1 MDKRLLT
8 RAGSISLAVSVLFS
22 SVVVSSGQVTA
33 APGTNIKPPSTATTR
48 LAPVRMPFVSD
59 RSGNLYIY
67 MMDKNGSQTRLTNQG
82 IYDNGPSLSPA
93 GNTIAFTTKRD
104 GYKHI
109 YAMNANGSNVT
120 RLTDGKADDEWPA
133 WSPDGS
139 KIAFTTGRD
148 GNTEIYFMS
157 AAGNNQTRLT
167 NNPANDSLPSWSPDG
182 SKIAFVSDRK
192 GQDDIY
198 VMLTVGEKSGLTR
211 LTTAGKSNTFPAWS
225 PDGSKIAFQSN
236 RNGHYEIY
244 VMDADGTGE
253 IRLTNT
259 SSGGSYQPVWVD
271 NGTKIAFTSDRGLLP
286 EIYIMNSGGTNQ
298 TRLTKV
304 FAGSWTRGKLDSP
317 PSEEVSAAVGGSVP
331 APNEGVITT
340 FQPGH
345 GFTYTSGNGT
355 CVDDPTFHSSG
366 NQSLKI
372 TTDGNGTQ
380 SVVTRTGIS
389 PTINITGEIIKL
401 VVAVDNTENL
411 TSDGQFLVAFSSN
424 NFDDSTYVIYSA
436 TAALWQAKPGG
447 AWVTASWS
455 LADAYVSGT
464 PNLSAMN
471 ALRIYVRDA
480 GTGVLNAWIQSISY
494 YPPKLDH
501 GIVSI
506 TFDDAIASQY
516 TYGLSK
522 LQEFAYPATAFII
535 PDAINTTGSLSLAQL
550 HEMQNNFGWEI
561 SAHDYLVFEGMTPAQ
576 TEAELLR
583 LQNYLLTNDLTGGQ
597 HFSYPGGYYDT
608 NIMLPLMQKYFM
620 TGREAATDEH
630 EVFPPANYHA
640 LKVISLTDQS
650 NNPAAIATQVAEAI
664 NNKDWLILVFHN
676 LVTSTPL
683 SNTDYLV
690 QDFNAIIDNIHSQGI
705 EVKTISQVLAE
716 LNDLPSV
723 TNNVPS
729 NVGTTSATLNATLI
743 SLGAASNVTVSF
755 DYGTSTNYTSHTIPV
770 VRTAPGVFSANIT
783 GLNWNATYHFRATAN
798 GTGTFYSFD
807 QQFTTLPGATVTG
820 INVVTGGTG
829 YTSPTVSIT
838 GGGAT
843 TNALAAALG
852 TVSAISANFTGTV
865 YTSVPNVTI
874 TGGGGFGA
882 AANLTISNAS
892 NLVGQWHFDEGTGTS
907 TADAS
912 LNGHTGTLTNSPT
925 WATGKSGGALQ
936 FNGVNQYVDV
946 AAPSNFAFGNGNFT
960 ISAWFKRASTN
971 RTDEILSIWSPSLN
985 RANIEIYFGDPAS
998 NNQLKTRLTTNNGS
1012 WRVWSSNTSIND
1024 TNWHQVTVV
1033 NCNATALQFYIDGN
1047 LTATINH
1054 SGLALDP
1061 ATQYVR
1067 IGGRGPQDYSGSF
1080 NGTIDEVAIWN
1091 RALSNSEVYNNYI

>member
-1 MDKRLLT
+1 MNESSLT
-8 RAGSISLAVSVLFS
+8 RAVSISVAVSMLFS
-22 SVVVSSGQVTA
+22 SVVVSNGQVSA
-33 APGTNIKPPSTATTR
+33 APGTNIKPPSTAATR

-93 GNTIAFTTKRD
+93 GNSIAFTTNRD

-109 YAMNANGSNVT
+109 YAMNDDGSNVT
-120 RLTDGKADDEWPA
+120 PLTDGKADDEWPA

-148 GNTEIYFMS
+148 GNPEIYFMNAS
-157 AAGNNQTRLT
+157 GSNQTRLT
-167 NNPANDSLPSWSPDG
+167 NDPANDNLPAWSPDG

-198 VMLTVGEKSGLTR
+198 VMLAGGENPGLTR

-244 VMDADGTGE
+244 VMDPDGTGE

-286 EIYIMNSGGTNQ
+286 EIYIMNADGTDQ

-317 PSEEVSAAVGGSVP
+317 PSEEVSAAAGGSVP

-355 CVDDPTFHSSG
+355 CVDDPTFFSSG

-424 NFDDSTYVIYSA
+424 NFDDSTYVLYSA

-455 LADAYVSGT
+455 LSDAYVSGT

-471 ALRIYVRDA
+471 AIRIYVRDVE
-480 GTGVLNAWIQSISY
+480 TGVLNAWIQSISY

-506 TFDDAIASQY
+506 TFDDGYVSQY

-522 LQEFAYPATAFII
+522 LQTFSYPANAYII
-535 PDAINTTGSLSLAQL
+535 PDAINTTGALSLAQL
-550 HEMQNNFGWEI
+550 HEMQNNYGWEI
-561 SAHDYLVFEGMTPAQ
+561 SAHDYVVFEGMTPAQ
-576 TEAELLR
+576 TEAELLGI
-583 LQNYLLTNDLTGGQ
+583 QNYLLTNNLTGGQ

-608 NIMLPLMQKYFM
+608 NIMLPLMQKYFA
-620 TGREAATDEH
+620 TGREAATGEH
-630 EVFPPANYHA
+630 EAFPPANYHA
-640 LKVISLTDQS
+640 LKVITLTDQS

-676 LVTSTPL
+676 LVTSNVQ
-683 SNTDYLV
+683 SSTDYLV

-705 EVKTISQVLAE
+705 AVKTISQVLAE
-716 LNDLPSV
+716 LDHLPAV
-723 TNNVPS
+723 TTNAATSTGPS
-729 NVGTTSATLNATLI
+729 TAALNGNLV
-743 SLGAASNVTVSF
+743 SLGTAPNVTVSF
-755 DYGTSTNYTSHTIPV
+755 EYGLAASYGAFTNSV
-770 VRTAPGVFSANIT
+770 VMTAPGSFSINIT
-783 GLNWNATYHFRATAN
+783 GLTANTTYHFRATAN
-798 GTGTFYSFD
+798 GTGNSHGFD
-807 QQFTTLPGATVTG
+807 QQFTTSVSWWNANWTARSKLALNTTG
-820 INVVTGGTG
+820 IG
-829 YTSPTVSIT
+829 S
-838 GGGAT
+838 
-843 TNALAAALG
+843 
-852 TVSAISANFTGTV
+852 
-865 YTSVPNVTI
+865 
-874 TGGGGFGA
+874 
-882 AANLTISNAS
+882 NLTSFPM
-892 NLVGQWHFDEGTGTS
+892 LVH
-907 TADAS
+907 
-912 LNGHTGTLTNSPT
+912 LTP
-925 WATGKSGGALQ
+925 
-936 FNGVNQYVDV
+936 
-946 AAPSNFAFGNGNFT
+946 GNFDFNYVQADGGDLRF
-960 ISAWFKRASTN
+960 ISS
-971 RTDEILSIWSPSLN
+971 D
-985 RANIEIYFGDPAS
+985 
-998 NNQLKTRLTTNNGS
+998 
-1012 WRVWSSNTSIND
+1012 
-1024 TNWHQVTVV
+1024 
-1033 NCNATALQFYIDGN
+1033 
-1047 LTATINH
+1047 
-1054 SGLALDP
+1054 
-1061 ATQYVR
+1061 
-1067 IGGRGPQDYSGSF
+1067 
-1080 NGTIDEVAIWN
+1080 
-1091 RALSNSEVYNNYI
+1091 